1 MSGINLKGLDMKKF
15 VGTGYNPFQDIIN
28 TNGRDDE
35 RTKNGETEGPA
46 NPKEQVV
53 QEPKE
58 RPEVYY

>member
-1 MSGINLKGLDMKKF
+1 MKGINLKGLDMKKF
-15 VGTGYNPFQDIIN
+15 VGTGYNPSQDIIN

-35 RTKNGETEGPA
+35 RTKNGETEGLT

-53 QEPKE
+53 KEPKE